1 MKKTL
6 STLILVIISIVSFA
20 QVYLTPE
27 DFSGEEFPPEGW
39 IIENGGNE
47 STFEPGPMPLT
58 TEPTCAFITTS
69 ANMDIDDRLIT
80 PEITL
85 PSGSTANIYA
95 QLRGS
100 VGYALAMYW
109 DPDNEVRYF
118 IEVSTDGGN
127 SWTAVL
133 DLDDQASVQAA
144 GASFPWPDWDWFNVA
159 IDISAYAGQ
168 TIMVAF
174 HHEKEFVPSGGGSF
188 GITNFGVLEVV
199 ENDVELTSMNM
210 PNYALVND
218 NVEITGSFKNLGS
231 NVVTSFEGEYRING
245 VVAGTF
251 EAEGLSVSQFS
262 NHNFVAG
269 NPAVFD
275 AVDIYEVELEITKV
289 NGVDD
294 NSPENNILEQA
305 ISIGSELVDRI
316 PLFEVFTSSTCY
328 TCPGANDLIDAILL
342 DKPDD
347 EYSLVKYHV
356 DWPGNGDPYYIEAT
370 GVRAD
375 YYSVFGVPDLFT
387 NGAYDNPFNFSNGV
401 YNSAKNEEAFVNMS
415 VSYVFDG
422 LNVSATVDVDPKINI
437 EDASVHMAIVE
448 KTTYNNTGTNGE
460 TEFHNVIMAMM
471 PDGNGTA
478 TALSDGV
485 AVTFNGDVNMITTFI
500 EEFDDLKIVA
510 FVQDNLTKAILQ
522 SESHDLEITSDIEN
536 LKHMSVSIFPNPGNG
551 IFTIKGVKDARLEV
565 NSLNGQLIHEERFS
579 SDTVVDLSS
588 QEKGV
593 YLLEIFSNEE
603 LIKVEK
609 LIIQ

>member
-1 MKKTL
+1 
-6 STLILVIISIVSFA
+6 
-20 QVYLTPE
+20 
-27 DFSGEEFPPEGW
+27 
-39 IIENGGNE
+39 
-47 STFEPGPMPLT
+47 
-58 TEPTCAFITTS
+58 
-69 ANMDIDDRLIT
+69 
-80 PEITL
+80 
-85 PSGSTANIYA
+85 
-95 QLRGS
+95 
-100 VGYALAMYW
+100 
-109 DPDNEVRYF
+109 
-118 IEVSTDGGN
+118 
-127 SWTAVL
+127 
-133 DLDDQASVQAA
+133 
-144 GASFPWPDWDWFNVA
+144 
-159 IDISAYAGQ
+159 
-168 TIMVAF
+168 
-174 HHEKEFVPSGGGSF
+174 
-188 GITNFGVLEVV
+188 
-199 ENDVELTSMNM
+199 
-210 PNYALVND
+210 
-218 NVEITGSFKNLGS
+218 
-231 NVVTSFEGEYRING
+231 
-245 VVAGTF
+245 
-251 EAEGLSVSQFS
+251 
-262 NHNFVAG
+262 
-269 NPAVFD
+269 
-275 AVDIYEVELEITKV
+275 
-289 NGVDD
+289 
-294 NSPENNILEQA
+294 
-305 ISIGSELVDRI
+305 
-316 PLFEVFTSSTCY
+316 
-328 TCPGANDLIDAILL
+328 
-342 DKPDD
+342 
-347 EYSLVKYHV
+347 
-356 DWPGNGDPYYIEAT
+356 
-370 GVRAD
+370 
-375 YYSVFGVPDLFT
+375 
-387 NGAYDNPFNFSNGV
+387 
-401 YNSAKNEEAFVNMS
+401 MS